1 MTPSKPLRHRHT
13 RRASRPL
20 LQLESLEPRLPL
32 AGDVMAELVGST
44 LRLTGDSLGNEVMVA
59 SAAGGRIAV
68 IGQNTTINGSSSA
81 FVTNKPVTSIIANL
95 NGGNDAIGFGNSAG
109 GYASARMIIDG
120 LLRPTWTVTEAD
132 TSADTTSVT
141 DADTTPVTE
150 NDTTPPAPFDVA
162 ALQTA
167 IDDVAGGVTTFS
179 IPGSLTVTTDDGDD
193 TVSIMGNIG
202 GSVIASLGSA
212 DVGNGLA
219 MGLSRV
225 GGSVTVV
232 GGAQSDLVW
241 MSNVTVASRVSADLG
256 DGGNYMTVSGG
267 DDSPTTI
274 AALAYTGGVDE
285 DVAGLMG
292 NVTVRNNVRIF
303 TGARGED
310 GVGFWSSHDFGGT
323 VKVRGNVV
331 VNTGTGSDGD
341 TVNLVGNFR
350 RNVSVT
356 TGGGRDTVSVSSSV
370 GWVSTDG
377 SDPVPLVSVDGS
389 SAIGLDLNIN
399 TGAGNDLI
407 SIGTSTVGR
416 DATIHAESGDDDV
429 RIDSMQVKR
438 NLFIR
443 LGTGNDS
450 LGIVK
455 MKAFAAFLQ
464 GGTGTNSLTTDTPTR
479 TGNRT
484 LRRDRFQTMTNG

>member
-1 MTPSKPLRHRHT
+1 MPPSKPMRHRHT
-13 RRASRPL
+13 RRASGPL
-20 LQLESLEPRLPL
+20 LQLESLERRLPL
-32 AGDVMAELVGST
+32 AGDVTAKLTGST
-44 LRLTGDSLGNEVMVA
+44 LLLTGDTLANDVMVA
-59 SAAGGRIAV
+59 SAAGGKIAV
-68 IGQNTTINGSSSA
+68 IGINTTINGSSIA
-81 FVTNKPVTSIIANL
+81 FVTNKRVTSIIADL

-109 GYASARMIIDG
+109 GYAGVRMFVDG
-120 LLRPTWTVTEAD
+120 LLHPTWTVTEAD
-132 TSADTTSVT
+132 TSADTTSVS
-141 DADTTPVTE
+141 E
-150 NDTTPPAPFDVA
+150 NDTTPPPPFDVA

-167 IDDVAGGVTTFS
+167 IDDVAGGVTIFS
-179 IPGSLTVTTDDGDD
+179 IPGSLRVTTADGDD

-219 MGLSRV
+219 IGLCRV

-232 GGAQSDLVW
+232 GGAQKEIVF
-241 MSNVTVASRVSADLG
+241 MSNSTVAGRVSADLG
-256 DGGNYMTVSGG
+256 DGTNWMLVAGE
-267 DDSPTTI
+267 DEAPTAI

-285 DVAGLMG
+285 DAVGLAGA
-292 NVTVRNNVRIF
+292 VTVRNNVSIF

-310 GVGFWSSHDFGGT
+310 GVDIGSVFDEDSGT
-323 VKVRGNVV
+323 VTVRGNVV
-331 VNTGTGSDGD
+331 VNTGTGSDDD
-341 TVNLVGNFR
+341 TIGVVGNFR
-350 RNVSVT
+350 GNVSVT
-356 TGGGRDTVSVSSSV
+356 TGGGRDIVSVSSRI
-370 GWVSTDG
+370 GWITTDG
-377 SDPVPLVSVDGS
+377 SDPVPLVEWAGS

-416 DATIHAESGDDDV
+416 HATIHAESGEDDV
-429 RIDSMQVKR
+429 RINSMQVKR